1 MQDHWEIT
9 SALILM
15 TDQST
20 ELLDWRSTP
29 GILSGHPSTV
39 LSIHGLF
46 GYFLRNRKS
55 PTPFPGRDALA
66 HAGTFEWGIAP
77 PLEKVISSRNELSFL
92 LSQPELYRQ
101 AIAILEP
108 WPNVGINIQGETVRA
123 SKNVAYLLQQIADAD
138 SILFPL
144 WQSGISNPK
153 RLANILSGCIAT
165 IFEGGNPS
173 AFDAATFDGN
183 NANLEDLLE
192 LVDELLLRRSP
203 GNGPTVFVCLG
214 HQLAA
219 VSHIRLIK
227 RAVRDVLNTSRIGD
241 DPNSK
246 LLSAL
251 RGVCER
257 ISRVAES
264 LQVIKRGEVVA
275 DGWHDNKFAVAPNEA
290 IEVGTRKLLAYER
303 RDGSSHVPEELHI
316 AHALVADELEG
327 VIDTVIAMDK
337 DLQIEMF
344 HSDEVNEEA
353 MLFANWAYKKLH
365 DTIVPIRYGLA
376 TSSLSWLL
384 SLPYAVEILSQTE
397 VDDENMTEVGTTC
410 IYYKDWETH
419 SIRRSFTCQF
429 HPELMADI
437 RDIGRRAGPTY
448 AELKQN
454 DGVRL
459 FIRLLHHGMQE

>member
-1 MQDHWEIT
+1 
-9 SALILM
+9 
-15 TDQST
+15 
-20 ELLDWRSTP
+20 
-29 GILSGHPSTV
+29 V

-46 GYFLRNRKS
+46 GYFLSDRKS

-77 PLEKVISSRNELSFL
+77 PLEKVIGSQDELSLL

-101 AIAILEP
+101 AIAVLEP
-108 WPNVGINIQGETVRA
+108 WPNVGINLQGETVRA
-123 SKNVAYLLQQIADAD
+123 SKNVAYVLQQVADAD

-144 WQSGISNPK
+144 WQSGISNPR
-153 RLANILSGCIAT
+153 RLANVLSGCIAT
-165 IFEGGNPS
+165 IFEGGDPS
-173 AFDAATFDGN
+173 AYDAASFDGN

-203 GNGPTVFVCLG
+203 GNGPAIFVCLG

-227 RAVRDVLNTSRIGD
+227 QAVREVMNSTGI
-241 DPNSK
+241 PNDRSGR
-246 LLSAL
+246 LLSTL
-251 RGVCER
+251 QSVCKK
-257 ISRVAES
+257 ITDVAES
-264 LQVIKRGEVVA
+264 LQVIKRGQVLA
-275 DGWHDNKFAVAPNEA
+275 DGWHDNMFAVAPNEA

-303 RDGSSHVPEELHI
+303 RDSSGHVPEELHF
-316 AHALVADELEG
+316 AHAQVADELDG

-337 DLQIEMF
+337 ELHIEMF

-353 MLFANWAYKKLH
+353 MLFANWAYKQLH
-365 DTIVPIRYGLA
+365 ETIVPLRYGLA

-397 VDDENMTEVGTTC
+397 VDDESMTEVGTTC

-437 RDIGRRAGPTY
+437 RDVGQRAGPTY
-448 AELKQN
+448 EELKQN

-459 FIRLLHHGMQE
+459 FVRLLHHGMQE